1 VSKPGKILPE
11 ISAVIPIFNEA
22 GNIARL
28 VDSLQEVFEEM
39 GITWEAI
46 LVDDGS
52 EDGSWDELQLLTN
65 KHENLSI
72 IRFTRNFGKEAAI
85 YAGLMYARGASIVVM
100 DADLQHP
107 PGLIE
112 EMWALRNETGADV
125 VSGVKRVRQQES
137 LSRGL
142 GARLFYRLFRLAT
155 DIDLALS
162 TDFKLISSRVRN
174 LYLSTPERYR
184 FFRGMTRWFAFPE
197 RTIAFDPPVRK
208 SAQVSRWS
216 SQGLF
221 SYAIGSLIAFS
232 SLPVRVLGW
241 LGAGTF
247 VFGFILGVQTLI
259 NKINGHA
266 VEGFTTVILT
276 MLIIGS
282 FLMMGLSIIGGY
294 VVEIFRQ
301 VQQRPN
307 FIIREELPTRRD
319 AADPVSADSSL

>member
-1 VSKPGKILPE
+1 VTGNPLTPPLSIVVP
-11 ISAVIPIFNEA
+11 VFNEA
-22 GNIARL
+22 GNLASLLEAISPVCTRL
-28 VDSLQEVFEEM
+28 ELD
-39 GITWEAI
+39 WELI

-52 EDGSWDELQLLTN
+52 VDDSWQEIRALAAA
-65 KHENLSI
+65 HSHVSAV
-72 IRFTRNFGKEAAI
+72 RFTRNFGKEAAI

-107 PGLIE
+107 PGLIA
-112 EMWALRNETGADV
+112 EMWALRCETGVDV
-125 VSGVKRVRQQES
+125 ISGVKRTRQKES
-137 LSRGL
+137 LSRGM
-142 GARLFYRLFRLAT
+142 GARLFYWLFRRAT

-208 SAQVSRWS
+208 AAQVSRWS

-232 SLPVRVLGW
+232 SLPIRALGW

-259 NKINGHA
+259 NKLNGRA
-266 VEGFTTVILT
+266 DEGFTTVILT
-276 MLIIGS
+276 VLIIGS

-307 FIIREELPTRRD
+307 FIIREELQTGR
-319 AADPVSADSSL
+319 AAAAPVSEDSLL

>member
-1 VSKPGKILPE
+1 VTGNTSQPQLSVVVP
-11 ISAVIPIFNEA
+11 VFNEA
-22 GNIARL
+22 GNLAAFLEALTPVCTRL
-28 VDSLQEVFEEM
+28 KLD
-39 GITWEAI
+39 WELI
-46 LVDDGS
+46 FVDDGS
-52 EDGSWDELQLLTN
+52 IDDSWKEIRALADAHGQVAAV
-65 KHENLSI
+65 
-72 IRFTRNFGKEAAI
+72 RFTRNFGKEAAI
-85 YAGLMYARGASIVVM
+85 YAGLMYARGTSIVVM

-112 EMWALRNETGADV
+112 EMWALRNETGVDV
-125 VSGVKRVRQQES
+125 VSGVKRVRQKES

-142 GARLFYRLFRLAT
+142 GARLFYSLFRLAT

-197 RTIAFDPPVRK
+197 RTITFDPPVREA
-208 SAQVSRWS
+208 AQVSRWS

-247 VFGFILGVQTLI
+247 VFGFILGVQTLV
-259 NKINGHA
+259 NKINGQA

-307 FIIREELPTRRD
+307 FIIREELQTRRD
-319 AADPVSADSSL
+319 AAAPVSEGSSL